1 MFIKAVIVQER
12 GNNVIKRMPRM
23 ATIPG
28 ISIEAYR
35 ALQRGEAVDVSE
47 ETADHLIKS
56 NYAEP
61 VQIKREKKEKEG

>member
-1 MFIKAVIVQER
+1 MFIKAIVTEEK
-12 GNNVIKRMPRM
+12 GNKVLKRMPRM
-23 ATIPG
+23 VTIPG

-35 ALQRGEAVDVSE
+35 ALQKGEAIDVSE

-56 NYAEP
+56 NFAEP